1 MTAHLSA
8 DEPEGNVQGTG
19 YPAVAGGSGGSRRLI

>member
-8 DEPEGNVQGTG
+8 DEAEGNVQRTG
-19 YPAVAGGSGGSRRLI
+19 FPAVAGGSQRYI